1 MSEKT
6 INFDTHRFVKRLV
19 ESGLAEKTAE
29 VLADEQS
36 RLLRDN
42 LATKTDLEIGLAS
55 VRAELETGLAAV
67 RADLE
72 SGLTSVRADLE
83 SGLTTIRADAESALA
98 NTEARLMRWMAGLL
112 IAQGGV
118 IVTLIGLLG

>member
-1 MSEKT
+1 MSERT
-6 INFDTHRFVKRLV
+6 ISFDTYRFVKRLV

-36 RLLRDN
+36 RLLTDN
-42 LATKTDLEIGLAS
+42 LANRNDLESGLA
-55 VRAELETGLAAV
+55 LV

-72 SGLTSVRADLE
+72 SGLASVRADLE
-83 SGLTTIRADAESALA
+83 SGLAA
-98 NTEARLMRWMAGLL
+98 TEARLMRWMAGLL

-118 IVTLIGLLG
+118 IVTLVSLLD

>member
-1 MSEKT
+1 MLRRGLIFGNVFHMSERT

-36 RLLRDN
+36 RLLTDN
-42 LATKTDLEIGLAS
+42 LATK
-55 VRAELETGLAAV
+55 
-67 RADLE
+67 ADLE
-72 SGLTSVRADLE
+72 KGLATTRGDLE
-83 SGLTTIRADAESALA
+83 TALA
-98 NTEARLMRWMAGLL
+98 NTEAKLMRWMAGLL

-118 IVTLIGLLG
+118 IVTLVGLLG

>member
-1 MSEKT
+1 MSERT

-29 VLADEQS
+29 VLADEQA
-36 RLLRDN
+36 RLLTDN
-42 LATKTDLEIGLAS
+42 LASKNDLESGLAM
-55 VRAELETGLAAV
+55 V

-72 SGLTSVRADLE
+72 SGLAYVRADLE
-83 SGLTTIRADAESALA
+83 KGLAS
-98 NTEARLMRWMAGLL
+98 TEARLMRWMTGLL

-118 IVTLIGLLG
+118 IVTLISVFG

>member
-1 MSEKT
+1 MSERT

-36 RLLRDN
+36 RLL
-42 LATKTDLEIGLAS
+42 TDDLVS
-55 VRAELETGLAAV
+55 K
-67 RADLE
+67 ADL
-72 SGLTSVRADLE
+72 AQ
-83 SGLTTIRADAESALA
+83 
-98 NTEARLMRWMAGLL
+98 TEARLMRWMAGLL

-118 IVTLIGLLG
+118 IVTLISVLG

>member
-1 MSEKT
+1 MLRRGLIFGNVFHMSERT

-36 RLLRDN
+36 RLLTEN
-42 LATKTDLEIGLAS
+42 LVTKTDL
-55 VRAELETGLAAV
+55 AE
-67 RADLE
+67 
-72 SGLTSVRADLE
+72 
-83 SGLTTIRADAESALA
+83 
-98 NTEARLMRWMAGLL
+98 TEARLMRWMAGLL

-118 IVTLIGLLG
+118 IVTLVGLLG

>member
-6 INFDTHRFVKRLV
+6 IIFDTHRFVKRLV
-19 ESGLAEKTAE
+19 ESGLAENTAE

-36 RLLRDN
+36 RLLTEN
-42 LATKTDLEIGLAS
+42 LASK
-55 VRAELETGLAAV
+55 AELQSGLAAV

-72 SGLTSVRADLE
+72 SGLAAVRADLE
-83 SGLTTIRADAESALA
+83 AGLAGVRADLQSGLAA
-98 NTEARLMRWMAGLL
+98 TEARLMRWMAGLL

>member
-1 MSEKT
+1 MSERT

-19 ESGLAEKTAE
+19 ESGLAEATAE

-36 RLLRDN
+36 RLLTDN
-42 LATKTDLEIGLAS
+42 LASKNELNTGFIAVRADLEI
-55 VRAELETGLAAV
+55 GLAAV

-72 SGLTSVRADLE
+72 AGLAAVHADFE
-83 SGLTTIRADAESALA
+83 KTLA
-98 NTEARLMRWMAGLL
+98 STEARLMRWMAGLL

-118 IVTLIGLLG
+118 IVTLISVLG

>member
-29 VLADEQS
+29 VLADEQA
-36 RLLRDN
+36 RLLTDN

-55 VRAELETGLAAV
+55 VRADLEGGLA
-67 RADLE
+67 
-72 SGLTSVRADLE
+72 SVRAELE
-83 SGLTTIRADAESALA
+83 SKLA
-98 NTEARLMRWMAGLL
+98 NTEVRLMRWMAGLL

-118 IVTLIGLLG
+118 IVTLIGLFG

>member
-1 MSEKT
+1 MSERT

-29 VLADEQS
+29 VLADEQA
-36 RLLRDN
+36 RLLTDN
-42 LATKTDLEIGLAS
+42 LASKNDLESGLAM
-55 VRAELETGLAAV
+55 V

-72 SGLTSVRADLE
+72 SGLASVRADLE
-83 SGLTTIRADAESALA
+83 SGLAGVHADLEKGLA
-98 NTEARLMRWMAGLL
+98 STEARLMRWMTGLL

-118 IVTLIGLLG
+118 IVTLISVFG

>member
-1 MSEKT
+1 MSERT

-19 ESGLAEKTAE
+19 ESGLAEETAE

-36 RLLRDN
+36 RLLTDN
-42 LATKTDLEIGLAS
+42 LATKTDLEAGLAG

-67 RADLE
+67 RAE
-72 SGLTSVRADLE
+72 FQSGLAM
-83 SGLTTIRADAESALA
+83 
-98 NTEARLMRWMAGLL
+98 TEARLMRWMAGLL

-118 IVTLIGLLG
+118 IVTLVSFLN